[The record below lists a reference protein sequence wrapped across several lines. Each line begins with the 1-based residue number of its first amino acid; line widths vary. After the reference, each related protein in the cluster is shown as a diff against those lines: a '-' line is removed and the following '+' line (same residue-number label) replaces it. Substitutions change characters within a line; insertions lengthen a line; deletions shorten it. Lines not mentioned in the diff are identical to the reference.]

1 MSNEIKILLID
12 ASKNWLARKDKLSHL
27 EQIVLP
33 VGLMYLSSCLKKIFK
48 NEVNTKIIS
57 LVVDCRTNSDLDR
70 ILENYKPDVVG
81 IRGMP
86 IYKDA
91 YFEVAKKAKDY
102 NKRIFVIGGG
112 PYATVLPDEA
122 LSNQNIDCIAIGEAE
137 KTIVELV
144 QNIKE
149 NKGLSQIAGIAY
161 RDNNKFVFTEPR
173 EFNKELDSIPF
184 PDYEA
189 IDLNNYSKVITYGYN
204 RRKQAVIVSS
214 RGCPYKCVYCHNIHG
229 KKWRYRSA
237 ENVYQEI
244 SHLFNNYNIKDFYFV
259 DDNVNLD
266 YNRISRICDLLI
278 DSRMK
283 VNIYFANGVRGD
295 LLDEELIDKMA
306 KAGVIWITFAL
317 ETAVPRLQKLIK
329 KNLNL
334 DKLRNN
340 IEYASKKSIIV
351 NVCFMMGF
359 PTETY
364 KDVMKTIDFV
374 RKLKNIAIPMIFA
387 AKYYPKTEMYE
398 MAVSNESYNNE
409 LLKTA
414 YLDAYHNI
422 HHCETPWLSVKQA
435 SSLFLIFLRDVFLS
449 KQRIIN
455 SMKVI
460 SKYYSENEIKDMYS
474 IFFQKQVKDIEKDIL
489 QYAN

>member
-1 MSNEIKILLID
+1 MDKELKILLID
-12 ASKNWLARKDKLSHL
+12 ASKNWLAKTDKLSHL

-33 VGLMYLSSCLKKIFK
+33 VGLMYLSSSLKEALK
-48 NEVNTKIIS
+48 NQVKTKIIS
-57 LVVDCRTNSDLDR
+57 LVADCKTNSDLD
-70 ILENYKPDVVG
+70 IIMKIFQPDVVG

-86 IYKDA
+86 IHKDA

-102 NKRIFVIGGG
+102 SKRTFVIGGG
-112 PYATVLPDEA
+112 PYATVFPEEA
-122 LSNQNIDCIAIGEAE
+122 LSDKNIDCIAIGEAE
-137 KTIVELV
+137 RTIVELV
-144 QNIKE
+144 RNIRE
-149 NKGLSQIAGIAY
+149 NKGLNQIAGIAY
-161 RDNNKFVFTEPR
+161 RDNNNVVFTTPR
-173 EFNKELDSIPF
+173 PFNKELDSIPF

-189 IDLNNYSKVITYGYN
+189 IDLSNYSKVITYGYN

-244 SHLFNNYNIKDFYFV
+244 CHLFNNYAIKDFYFV

-266 YNRISRICDLLI
+266 YKRISRICDLI
-278 DSRMK
+278 IESKMK

-306 KAGVIWITFAL
+306 KAGVVWITFAL
-317 ETAVPRLQKLIK
+317 ETAVYRLQKLIK

-334 DKLRNN
+334 NKLRNN
-340 IEYASKKSIIV
+340 IEYACKKNIIV

-364 KDVMKTIDFV
+364 TDVMKTIDFV
-374 RKLKNIAIPMIFA
+374 KKLNEIAIPMIFA

-398 MAVSNESYNNE
+398 MAVRNGLYNNE
-409 LLKTA
+409 LLQKS
-414 YLDAYHNI
+414 YLDTYHNI
-422 HHCETPWLSVKQA
+422 HHCETPWITSKQA
-435 SSLFLIFLRDVFLS
+435 SSLFFIFLRDVFLS

-460 SKYYSENEIKDMYS
+460 KKYYSENEIKDMYS